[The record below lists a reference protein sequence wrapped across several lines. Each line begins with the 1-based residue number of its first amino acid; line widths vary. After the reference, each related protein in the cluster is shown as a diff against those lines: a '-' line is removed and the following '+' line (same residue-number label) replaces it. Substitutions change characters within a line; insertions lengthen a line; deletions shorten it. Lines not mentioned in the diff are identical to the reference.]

1 MKTNTL
7 SILALSAGFSVLA
20 ACSASNVAPSR
31 GKGGA
36 TGAGGTG
43 NTGNV
48 GTGNTGNVGT
58 GNTGNVGTGNTG
70 NVGTGNTGNTGTSGS
85 VGAGGGV
92 AMTGPLL
99 DDLTDGENTIAPFSG
114 RVGYW
119 YTYNDTTGTQW
130 PPSDPSGQSPFLVC
144 PSSPAD
150 CMLGPGHT
158 PAPAADFWAETH
170 GTGFATWG
178 AGMGFDLNDQPP
190 VGKAPYDASAYQGI
204 SFWGKASAALAVRAK
219 VQIPTISAVANGGT
233 CVPPADPN
241 ATSGKCDNQYGIA
254 AMFTTGW
261 TQFMMPFATI
271 AQEDWG
277 GAQLMGTPFTK
288 NSITDVQWQV
298 PQGVVFDFAVDDIT
312 FY

>member
-7 SILALSAGFSVLA
+7 SILALTAGFGVLA
-20 ACSASNVAPSR
+20 ACSASNVAPGR
-31 GKGGA
+31 GHAGSA
-36 TGAGGTG
+36 GAGNTG

-85 VGAGGGV
+85 VGTGGGV

-99 DDLTDGENTIAPFSG
+99 DDLTDGDNTIAPYSG

-119 YTYNDTTGTQW
+119 YSYNDATGTQW
-130 PPSDPSGQSPFLVC
+130 PPSDPSGATPFLVC
-144 PSSPAD
+144 PSSATD
-150 CMLGPGHT
+150 CLLGPGHT

-170 GTGFATWG
+170 GTGFTVWG
-178 AGMGFDLNDQPP
+178 AGMGFDLNDT
-190 VGKAPYDASAYQGI
+190 GTKMPYDATAYNGI
-204 SFWGKASAALAVRAK
+204 SFWGKANAATPVRAK
-219 VQIPTISAVANGGT
+219 IQIPTISKVADGGT
-233 CVPPADPN
+233 CVPPADPM
-241 ATSGKCDNQYGIA
+241 AMGQCDNQYGIA

-271 AQEDWG
+271 TQEDWG
-277 GAQLMGTPFTK
+277 GKNLAPPFTK

-298 PQGVVFDFAVDDIT
+298 AQGVAFDIAVDDIT